1 MKIMPFSSGQSHNS
15 ASVDKGGYVVADLSR
30 MKRVVR
36 VDRRNRVALIERNG
50 FREFY
55 NSHGGKGCGV
65 EDCGM
70 ATLEAEM
77 LERTGG

>member
-1 MKIMPFSSGQSHNS
+1 M
-15 ASVDKGGYVVADLSR
+15 
-30 MKRVVR
+30 R

-70 ATLEAEM
+70 ATMEAEM